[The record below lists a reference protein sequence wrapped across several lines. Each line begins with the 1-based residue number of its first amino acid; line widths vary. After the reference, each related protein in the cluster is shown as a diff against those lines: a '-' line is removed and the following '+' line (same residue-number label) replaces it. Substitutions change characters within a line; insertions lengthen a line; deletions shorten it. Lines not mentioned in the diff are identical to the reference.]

1 MHELLA
7 AFLPDDEAGARYH
20 RAALDALHRGDPRK
34 AHALLERAAVRYRKG
49 VLVEP
54 LARARVHQLI
64 ARARAGTGEDAEALG
79 LEIARCLCRL
89 SRIESLDPPF
99 PLIDA
104 RTLLASL
111 LAAGSGAETPEE
123 RRAA

>member
-20 RAALDALHRGDPRK
+20 RAALEALHRGDPRK
-34 AHALLERAAVRYRKG
+34 AHALLERAAIRYRRG

-64 ARARAGTGEDAEALG
+64 ARARAGTEDAEALG

-89 SRIESLDPPF
+89 SRIESLEPPF
-99 PLIDA
+99 PVVDA
-104 RTLLASL
+104 RALLAKL
-111 LAAGSGAETPEE
+111 LAAGSGAEVQEE

>member
-1 MHELLA
+1 MHDLLT
-7 AFLPDDEAGARYH
+7 AFLPDDEAGARFH
-20 RAALDALHRGDPRK
+20 RAALEALHRGDPRK
-34 AHALLERAAVRYRKG
+34 AHLLLERAAVRYRRG
-49 VLVEP
+49 VIVEP

-64 ARARAGTGEDAEALG
+64 ARARLGTEDSEALG

-99 PLIDA
+99 SLIDA
-104 RTLLASL
+104 RVLLAGL
-111 LAAGSGAETPEE
+111 LAAGSGAEAPEE

>member
-1 MHELLA
+1 MHDLLA

-20 RAALDALHRGDPRK
+20 RAALEALHRGDPRK
-34 AHALLERAAVRYRKG
+34 AHALLERAAVRYRRG
-49 VLVEP
+49 VVVEP

-64 ARARAGTGEDAEALG
+64 ARARAGTEDTEALG

-89 SRIESLDPPF
+89 SRIESLEPPF
-99 PLIDA
+99 ALIEA
-104 RTLLASL
+104 RALLASL
-111 LAAGSGAETPEE
+111 LAAGSGADTPEE

>member
-20 RAALDALHRGDPRK
+20 RAALEALHTGDPKK
-34 AHALLERAAVRYRKG
+34 AYLLLERAAMRYRRA
-49 VLVEP
+49 LMVEP

-64 ARARAGTGEDAEALG
+64 ARARVVTAEDGEALG

-89 SRIESLDPPF
+89 LQIESLEPPYA
-99 PLIDA
+99 LIDA
-104 RTLLASL
+104 RVLLANL
-111 LAAGSGAETPEE
+111 LAAGSGAETPAE